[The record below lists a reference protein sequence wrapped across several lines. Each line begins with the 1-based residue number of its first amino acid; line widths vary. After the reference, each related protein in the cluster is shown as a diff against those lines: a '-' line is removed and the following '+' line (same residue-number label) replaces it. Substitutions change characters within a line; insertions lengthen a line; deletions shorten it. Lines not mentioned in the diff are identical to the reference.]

1 MLEQNI
7 KTKIED
13 KLASYFGVTPSDASL
28 EQIYKAVSL
37 TVLDTLMAKKKI
49 YNRKVKENKAK
60 RIYYLCMEFLVGRSL
75 KTNLYNLGLV
85 EEYKKVINEY
95 GYSME
100 DLYEQEPDAGL
111 GNGGLGRLA
120 ACFMDSLAALSYP
133 AYGFSIRYEYG
144 LFKQKIVDGW
154 QTEMPDVWL
163 PGGEVWLIPRSD
175 RSLTVRFGGYVTERY
190 EDGKLKFDYH
200 NCSEVEAMPY
210 DMLISGG
217 GSEAISTLRLWRSRS
232 VRTFDMKSFSQG
244 DYASAVKESYEAEL
258 ISKVL
263 YPSDDHSEGKTLRL
277 KQQYFLVSASIQNII
292 NDHIKRYKDLHTLPD
307 KVAIHINDIP

>member
-28 EQIYKAVSL
+28 DQIYKAVSL

-85 EEYKKVINEY
+85 DEYKKVINEY

-217 GSEAISTLRLWRSRS
+217 GSEAISTL
-232 VRTFDMKSFSQG
+232 
-244 DYASAVKESYEAEL
+244 
-258 ISKVL
+258 
-263 YPSDDHSEGKTLRL
+263 
-277 KQQYFLVSASIQNII
+277 
-292 NDHIKRYKDLHTLPD
+292 
-307 KVAIHINDIP
+307 